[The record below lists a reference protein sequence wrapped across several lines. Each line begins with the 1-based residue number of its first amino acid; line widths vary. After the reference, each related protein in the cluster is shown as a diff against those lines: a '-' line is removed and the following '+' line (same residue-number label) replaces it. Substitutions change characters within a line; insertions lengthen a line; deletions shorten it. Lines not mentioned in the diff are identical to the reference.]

1 MGSYSVKGQFNF
13 LESQQELLTRHGVTF
28 HTEWIPEKEENGRKT
43 FAHHLTTFE
52 WEGQKAPIPNSVLCY
67 EEDESAPQLIPR
79 TLGFSEKKSERMN
92 LTTHGLSG
100 SKD

>member
-1 MGSYSVKGQFNF
+1 MGSYSVKDQFTFTPN
-13 LESQQELLTRHGVTF
+13 QEEILTRFGVTYR
-28 HTEWIPEKEENGRKT
+28 TEWVPEKEANGRKA

-52 WEGQKAPIPNSVLCY
+52 WEGQKPPIPNSVFCY
-67 EEDESAPQLIPR
+67 EEDESSPQLIPR
-79 TLGFSEKKSERMN
+79 VLGHSEKKSERMS

>member
-1 MGSYSVKGQFNF
+1 MGSYSVKGQFEFTEN
-13 LESQQELLTRHGVTF
+13 QQEILTRFGVTY
-28 HTEWIPEKEENGRKT
+28 HTEWVPEKEKNGRKA

-67 EEDESAPQLIPR
+67 EEDESSQLIPR
-79 TLGFSEKKSERMN
+79 VLGHSERKSERMS

>member
-1 MGSYSVKGQFNF
+1 MGSYSVEGQFAFTENQA
-13 LESQQELLTRHGVTF
+13 EILTRFGVVCNTK
-28 HTEWIPEKEENGRKT
+28 WIPEKEANGRKT

-52 WEGQKAPIPNSVLCY
+52 WGGQEPPIPNSVLCY

-79 TLGFSEKKSERMN
+79 ALGRSEKKPERMS